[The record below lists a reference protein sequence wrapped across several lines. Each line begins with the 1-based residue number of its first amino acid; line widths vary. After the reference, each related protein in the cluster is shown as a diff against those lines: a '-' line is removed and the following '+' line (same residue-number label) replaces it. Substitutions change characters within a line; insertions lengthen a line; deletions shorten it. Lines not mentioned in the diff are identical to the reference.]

1 MTSGNAVSGNAASGT
16 ALLGNVVLFGRML
29 GRAGLSVDPD
39 QTRRFAD
46 VLGLLGF
53 DRRDDVKAAG
63 RAVFVRRREER
74 GVYDAAFDLFWRRT
88 APGGVSQ
95 ELPRL
100 RQVEQRA
107 DTTFTAA
114 PEVGEAVEVGG
125 GGKATG
131 GRRARGPAYG
141 RLRRAAT
148 RRATRSRAEL
158 RGAKAKLAPRP
169 LARRR

>member
-1 MTSGNAVSGNAASGT
+1 MTTGNAASGN
-16 ALLGNVVLFGRML
+16 ALIGNVVLFGRML
-29 GRAGLSVDPD
+29 RRAGLSIDSA
-39 QTRRFAD
+39 QTRRFAE

-53 DRRDDVKAAG
+53 DRRNDVKAAG

-100 RQVEQRA
+100 RQVEHRA

-114 PEVGEAVEVGG
+114 PEGGEAVEVGEG
-125 GGKATG
+125 ATQ
-131 GRRARGPAYG
+131 
-141 RLRRAAT
+141 
-148 RRATRSRAEL
+148 
-158 RGAKAKLAPRP
+158 
-169 LARRR
+169 